1 MKCFQVVLN
10 KLPPEIHLFAES
22 LNTVHSLWK
31 NLPGSKVI
39 EVTFP
44 LTGDLATWPRQP
56 QEITLASAFWVTEN
70 KLLIS
75 GQYSSGS
82 RVPENHLI

>member
-44 LTGDLATWPRQP
+44 LTGDIAT
-56 QEITLASAFWVTEN
+56 
-70 KLLIS
+70 
-75 GQYSSGS
+75 
-82 RVPENHLI
+82 